1 VIVFKPLN
9 LLEYHAHFFAASLN
23 GGRLSPL
30 MLPAANVMP
39 HLIVT
44 AKLPLYVAAHCT
56 NCRLFFGLIDQH
68 EATSLAYAVF
78 PVALLTE
85 TTPSPIT
92 TFPEDLVIVT
102 HTYNVQDGDRDSEP
116 EGLVS

>member
-1 VIVFKPLN
+1 
-9 LLEYHAHFFAASLN
+9 
-23 GGRLSPL
+23 

-39 HLIVT
+39 HLVVT

-68 EATSLAYAVF
+68 EATSLACAVF

-85 TTPSPIT
+85 MAPSPIT
-92 TFPEDLVIVT
+92 TFPTDLVIVT
-102 HTYNVQDGDRDSEP
+102 HTYTYRMGVGT
-116 EGLVS
+116 VSLQA